1 MGILDLLQQMKTAD
15 QPRIQAEQEKG
26 LKRRP
31 KTDAEIK
38 RAYIGS
44 LTGRRK

>member
-1 MGILDLLQQMKTAD
+1 MEIIQLLQQMREAD
-15 QPRIQAEQEKG
+15 
-26 LKRRP
+26 KRTEALNQKP
-31 KTDAEIK
+31 QKTDLEIK

>member
-1 MGILDLLQQMKTAD
+1 MKEAD
-15 QPRIQAEQEKG
+15 QRTEALNQKPQ
-26 LKRRP
+26 